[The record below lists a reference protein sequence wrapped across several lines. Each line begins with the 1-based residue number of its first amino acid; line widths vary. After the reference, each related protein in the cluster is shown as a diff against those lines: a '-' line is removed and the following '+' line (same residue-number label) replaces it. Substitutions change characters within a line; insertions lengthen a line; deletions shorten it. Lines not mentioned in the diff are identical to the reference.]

1 MLRLHGVI
9 AKVCKDVI
17 DLLVVLEVSHVSFV
31 DLVASH
37 LVGKV
42 PHLLGLVLQSLLDGL
57 VDIALERSGI
67 YIIDRLPDSL
77 DLKPDF

>member
-1 MLRLHGVI
+1 MLRLHGII

-17 DLLVVLEVSHVSFV
+17 DLLVVLKVSHVSFV
-31 DLVASH
+31 DLIASH
-37 LVGKV
+37 LVGEV

-57 VDIALERSGI
+57 VNITLERSGI

-77 DLKPDF
+77 DL